1 MINKIQT
8 THIQNIESIVV
19 NFWEKKMRIFYSPL
33 PEKEKDNINV
43 LTISVWIPG
52 SPKLFANQIV
62 SSHNKSPHGY
72 LLKASKLSTK
82 TTHSISIKIFLS
94 FPNKTCSR
102 KYKSANFITFSS
114 SDSFIFF
121 FFFFFFYLS

>member
-1 MINKIQT
+1 MPKPGRHMEIQ
-8 THIQNIESIVV
+8 QDY
-19 NFWEKKMRIFYSPL
+19 MLQLQLLPL
-33 PEKEKDNINV
+33 LSSYLGIW
-43 LTISVWIPG
+43 ISG
-52 SPKLFANQIV
+52 SPKLFANQIM

-102 KYKSANFITFSS
+102 KIQKCQLYHL
-114 SDSFIFF
+114 FIFRFLF
-121 FFFFFFYLS
+121 FFTTPKEEKLSPTHHYAPCFLL